1 MTARRAIAALLGSV
15 LVSLGMV
22 AFQGQAAADTHAFN
36 CTVPAAGAQRC
47 GSFEVPGK
55 QSVRVVL
62 HYSEGKRVGFCIDA
76 ESNGGELGDCRAVN
90 EGETSAVL
98 WTNPDPGRVAVS
110 VRANADRFR
119 GSTDVRFT
127 VRVD

>member
-1 MTARRAIAALLGSV
+1 MRIRRTVGAALGGT
-15 LVSLGMV
+15 LVVLGMV
-22 AFQGQAAADTHAFN
+22 AVPGQALADTHSFS
-36 CTVPAAGAQRC
+36 CTVPAVGAQRC

-110 VRANADRFR
+110 IR
-119 GSTDVRFT
+119 
-127 VRVD
+127 

>member
-1 MTARRAIAALLGSV
+1 MSVRRTIRAFLGGI
-15 LVSLGMV
+15 LIILGMM
-22 AFQGQAAADTHAFN
+22 AIPGQAAADTHSFS
-36 CTVPAAGAQRC
+36 CTVPAVGAQRC

-62 HYSEGKRVGFCIDA
+62 HSSEGKRIGFCIDA

-119 GSTDVRFT
+119 GSTEVRFS